1 LLPGGRA
8 AASNDAGIRPASF
21 GPAPRPQAL
30 IRRLAPHPLAAS
42 QWGEAIK
49 PQSRF
54 GEEAMM
60 QRRTFLAG
68 TAAAAT
74 ATVVRPAHGDTLP
87 LGDLPNWRYPDP
99 RVEALDRRFKARIGN
114 AAIERIATGLRWAE
128 GPVYFRDGGYLLWSD
143 IPNNRIMR
151 WLEDDGH
158 VSVFRTN
165 SNYANGNTRDREG
178 RLITC
183 EHDSRRVTRTEA
195 DGAITVLI
203 DSFQGKKLNAPN
215 DVVVAS
221 DGAIWFT
228 DPGYGIFGN
237 YEGHLAEP
245 ELPPRVYR
253 LDPKSGQATIVADDF
268 DKPNGLVFSADETKL
283 YIIDSGLT
291 HGGRA
296 NIRVFDVDGGKLANS
311 KVFAEN
317 FAPGFTDGVRTDV
330 DGNVW
335 CSMGWADPNE
345 DGVRCYAP
353 NGDLIGKIHLPETC
367 ANLCFGGKKR
377 NRLFMTASTSVY
389 ATYVETQGSL
399 KP

>member
-1 LLPGGRA
+1 
-8 AASNDAGIRPASF
+8 
-21 GPAPRPQAL
+21 
-30 IRRLAPHPLAAS
+30 
-42 QWGEAIK
+42 
-49 PQSRF
+49 
-54 GEEAMM
+54 MM

-68 TAAAAT
+68 TVAAAAAT
-74 ATVVRPAHGDTLP
+74 ALKSANAELLP

-99 RVEALDRRFKARIGN
+99 RVEALDKRFKARVGN
-114 AAIERIATGLRWAE
+114 AAIERIATGFRWAE

-158 VSVFRTN
+158 VSVFRAN
-165 SNYANGNTRDREG
+165 SNYSNGNTRDREG

-183 EHDSRRVTRTEA
+183 EHDSRRVTRTEL

-203 DSFQGKKLNAPN
+203 DSYQGKKLNAPN
-215 DVVVAS
+215 DAVVAADS
-221 DGAIWFT
+221 AVWFT

-253 LDPKSGQATIVADDF
+253 LDPKTGQATIVADDF
-268 DKPNGLVFSADETKL
+268 DKPNGLAFSADEKKV

-296 NIRVFDVDGGKLANS
+296 NIRVFDVNGDKLANG

-317 FAPGFTDGVRTDV
+317 FAPGFTDGVRTDI

-335 CSMGWADPNE
+335 CSMGWADPKE

-353 NGDLIGKIHLPETC
+353 SGDLIGKIHLPETC
-367 ANLCFGGKKR
+367 ANLCFGGPKR
-377 NRLFMTASTSVY
+377 NRLFMCGSTSVY
-389 ATYVETQGSL
+389 ATYVETQGAL
-399 KP
+399 LP

>member
-1 LLPGGRA
+1 
-8 AASNDAGIRPASF
+8 
-21 GPAPRPQAL
+21 
-30 IRRLAPHPLAAS
+30 
-42 QWGEAIK
+42 
-49 PQSRF
+49 
-54 GEEAMM
+54 MM

-68 TAAAAT
+68 TALAAT
-74 ATVVRPAHGDTLP
+74 ATAFKSANAELLP

-99 RVEALDRRFKARIGN
+99 RVEALDKRFKARVGN
-114 AAIERIATGLRWAE
+114 AAIERVATGFRWAE

-158 VSVFRTN
+158 VSVFRAN
-165 SNYANGNTRDREG
+165 SNYSNGNTRDREG

-183 EHDSRRVTRTEA
+183 EHDSRRVTRTEH
-195 DGAITVLI
+195 DGAITVLL

-215 DVVVAS
+215 DAVVAA

-245 ELPPRVYR
+245 ELPARVYR
-253 LDPKSGQATIVADDF
+253 FDVKSGRTTVVADDF
-268 DKPNGLVFSADETKL
+268 DKPNGLAFSPDEKKL
-283 YIIDSGLT
+283 YIIDTGLT
-291 HGGRA
+291 HGGRS
-296 NIRVFDVDGGKLANS
+296 NMRVFDVSGDKLANG

-317 FAPGFTDGVRTDV
+317 FAPGFTDGVRTDI

-335 CSMGWADPNE
+335 CSMGWADPKE

-353 NGDLIGKIHLPETC
+353 SGDLIGKIHLPETC
-367 ANLCFGGKKR
+367 GNLCFGGKKR

-389 ATYVETQGSL
+389 AAYVETQGAL

>member
-1 LLPGGRA
+1 
-8 AASNDAGIRPASF
+8 
-21 GPAPRPQAL
+21 
-30 IRRLAPHPLAAS
+30 
-42 QWGEAIK
+42 
-49 PQSRF
+49 
-54 GEEAMM
+54 MM
-60 QRRTFLAG
+60 QRRAFLAG
-68 TAAAAT
+68 TAVAASSIALKS
-74 ATVVRPAHGDTLP
+74 ANADVLP

-99 RVEALDRRFKARIGN
+99 RVEVLDKRFKARVGN
-114 AAIERIATGLRWAE
+114 AAIERVATGFRWAE

-158 VSVFRTN
+158 VSVFRAN
-165 SNYANGNTRDREG
+165 SNYSNGNTRDREG

-183 EHDSRRVTRTEA
+183 EHDSRRVTRTEH
-195 DGAITVLI
+195 DGTITVLV
-203 DSFQGKKLNAPN
+203 DGFQGKKLNAPN
-215 DVVVAS
+215 DVVVAA
-221 DGAIWFT
+221 DGALWFT

-245 ELPPRVYR
+245 ELPARVYR
-253 LDPKSGQATIVADDF
+253 LDAKSGQASIVADDF
-268 DKPNGLVFSADETKL
+268 DKPNGLAFSPDEKKL

-291 HGGRA
+291 HGGRS
-296 NIRVFDVDGGKLANS
+296 NMRVFDVNGDKLSNG

-317 FAPGFTDGVRTDV
+317 FAPGFTDGVRTDI

-335 CSMGWADPNE
+335 CSMGWADPKE

-389 ATYVETQGSL
+389 ATYVETQGAL

>member
-1 LLPGGRA
+1 
-8 AASNDAGIRPASF
+8 
-21 GPAPRPQAL
+21 
-30 IRRLAPHPLAAS
+30 
-42 QWGEAIK
+42 
-49 PQSRF
+49 
-54 GEEAMM
+54 MM
-60 QRRTFLAG
+60 KRRTFLAG

-74 ATVVRPAHGDTLP
+74 ATALKLARADTLP
-87 LGDLPNWRYPDP
+87 LGNLPSWRYPDP
-99 RVEALDRRFKARIGN
+99 RVEALDRRFKARVGN
-114 AAIERIATGLRWAE
+114 AAIERIATGFRWAE
-128 GPVYFRDGGYLLWSD
+128 GPAYFRDGGYLLWSD
-143 IPNNRIMR
+143 SPNNRIMR

-158 VSVFRTN
+158 VSVFRAN
-165 SNYANGNTRDREG
+165 ANYANGNTRDREG

-183 EHDSRRVTRTEA
+183 EHDSRRVTRTEF

-215 DVVVAS
+215 DVVVAA

-253 LDPKSGQATIVADDF
+253 LDPTSGQATIVADDF
-268 DKPNGLVFSADETKL
+268 DKPNGLAFSADETKL

-296 NIRVFDVDGGKLANS
+296 NLRVFDVNRGKLTNG

-345 DGVRCYAP
+345 DGARCYAP

-367 ANLCFGGKKR
+367 ANLCFGGRKR

-389 ATYVETQGSL
+389 AIYVETQGSL

>member
-1 LLPGGRA
+1 
-8 AASNDAGIRPASF
+8 
-21 GPAPRPQAL
+21 
-30 IRRLAPHPLAAS
+30 
-42 QWGEAIK
+42 
-49 PQSRF
+49 
-54 GEEAMM
+54 MM

-68 TAAAAT
+68 TVLAGTVAAAAGT
-74 ATVVRPAHGDTLP
+74 ALKPAHAEPLP

-99 RVEALDRRFKARIGN
+99 RVEALDKRFKARVGN
-114 AAIERIATGLRWAE
+114 AAIERIATGFRWAE
-128 GPVYFRDGGYLLWSD
+128 GPVYVRDGGYLLWSD

-158 VSVFRTN
+158 LSVFRAN
-165 SNYANGNTRDREG
+165 SNYSNGNTRDREG
-178 RLITC
+178 RLVTC
-183 EHDSRRVTRTEA
+183 EHDSRRVTRTEP
-195 DGAITVLI
+195 DGTITVLI

-215 DVVVAS
+215 DVVVAA

-237 YEGHLAEP
+237 YEGHLDQP
-245 ELPPRVYR
+245 EQPPRVYR
-253 LDPKSGQATIVADDF
+253 LDARSGQATIVADDF
-268 DKPNGLVFSADETKL
+268 DKPNGLAFSADEKKL

-296 NIRVFDVDGGKLANS
+296 NIRVFDVNGDKLANN

-317 FAPGFTDGVRTDV
+317 FAPGFTDGVRTDI

-335 CSMGWADPNE
+335 CSMGWADPKE

-353 NGDLIGKIHLPETC
+353 SGDLIGKIHLPETC

-377 NRLFMTASTSVY
+377 NRLFMTASTSIY

>member
-1 LLPGGRA
+1 
-8 AASNDAGIRPASF
+8 
-21 GPAPRPQAL
+21 
-30 IRRLAPHPLAAS
+30 
-42 QWGEAIK
+42 
-49 PQSRF
+49 
-54 GEEAMM
+54 MM

-68 TAAAAT
+68 TAVAAT
-74 ATVVRPAHGDTLP
+74 AAALKSANADTLP

-99 RVEALDRRFKARIGN
+99 RVEVLDKRFKARVGN
-114 AAIERIATGLRWAE
+114 AAIERVATGFRWAE
-128 GPVYFRDGGYLLWSD
+128 GPVYVRDGGYLLWSD
-143 IPNNRIMR
+143 IPNNRMMR

-158 VSVFRTN
+158 VSVFRAN
-165 SNYANGNTRDREG
+165 SNYSNGNTRDREG

-183 EHDSRRVTRTEA
+183 EHDSRHVTRTEP
-195 DGAITVLI
+195 DGTITVLL

-215 DVVVAS
+215 DVVVAA

-253 LDPKSGQATIVADDF
+253 LDPRSGQATIVADDF
-268 DKPNGLVFSADETKL
+268 DKPNGLAFAPDEKKL
-283 YIIDSGLT
+283 YIIDTGLT
-291 HGGRA
+291 HGGRS
-296 NIRVFDVDGGKLANS
+296 NMRVFDVNGDKLTNG

-317 FAPGFTDGVRTDV
+317 FAPGFTDGVRTDI

-335 CSMGWADPNE
+335 CSMGWADPKE

-389 ATYVETQGSL
+389 ATYVETQGAL